1 LLLGRVSV
9 GFRGALQPR
18 RGRGFDQ
25 PLGCRQTKAG
35 LHFADGLD
43 GGNFLVR
50 RGGHKN
56 HVKRG
61 LRFSDRRSSTRS
73 RSSGSHRCGG
83 SHAPLGFQLFHQV
96 GGFENRQ
103 LAQFLYEVCNI
114 SHVTFLVVSSSAAAT
129 AILSSRPV
137 NRRFTL
143 LLFVCPTRWPK
154 RTEIV
159 LAFLGLRL
167 D

>member
-1 LLLGRVSV
+1 
-9 GFRGALQPR
+9 
-18 RGRGFDQ
+18 
-25 PLGCRQTKAG
+25 
-35 LHFADGLD
+35 
-43 GGNFLVR
+43 
-50 RGGHKN
+50 

-61 LRFSDRRSSTRS
+61 LRFIDRRSRTRS
-73 RSSGSHRCGG
+73 RSRGRHRYSG

-114 SHVTFLVVSSSAAAT
+114 SHVAFLVVSSSAAVRLRPASARHAT
-129 AILSSRPV
+129 AFLSSFV

-143 LLFVCPTRWPK
+143 LLLFVCPARWPK

-159 LAFLGLRL
+159 SAFLGLRL
-167 D
+167 EHPRELRCRCVD